1 MGLMEET
8 EWAGQYAVGQ
18 TAFWLKV
25 LSEPRIG
32 QLRKCK
38 LEYISRMMD
47 RLVGTDLI
55 PTIEDEVV

>member
-8 EWAGQYAVGQ
+8 EWSGQHAVGQ

-32 QLRKCK
+32 QLRKSK

-47 RLVGTDLI
+47 RLIGTELI
-55 PTIEDEVV
+55 LATDYEVV